1 MKRVLFMC
9 LGNICRSPM
18 AEALARKY
26 GSDVLEVSSA
36 GLTPAINTTPYTRK
50 VLEEK
55 NVDLGDHVPRRFYD
69 LDLSQYDLIVNM
81 SGSML
86 PKNLGV
92 PVEDW
97 QVDDPMGRSE
107 DDFRAAREVIEMLVM
122 RLILR
127 VRLGKL

>member
-1 MKRVLFMC
+1 MKRVLFLC

-55 NVDLGDHVPRRFYD
+55 NVDLGDHVPRRFRD
-69 LDLSQYDLIVNM
+69 LDLSEYDLIVNM
-81 SGSML
+81 SGSNL
-86 PKNLGV
+86 PQNLGV
-92 PVEDW
+92 PVEEW
-97 QVDDPMGRSE
+97 RVEDPMGRSE
-107 DDFRAAREVIEMLVM
+107 DDFRQTREVIEMLVM

>member
-1 MKRVLFMC
+1 MC

>member
-1 MKRVLFMC
+1 MKRVLFLC

-26 GSDVLEVSSA
+26 GSDVLEASSA

>member
-1 MKRVLFMC
+1 MKRVLFLC

-86 PKNLGV
+86 PRNLGV

>member
-1 MKRVLFMC
+1 
-9 LGNICRSPM
+9 M

-69 LDLSQYDLIVNM
+69 LDLSQSDLIVNM
-81 SGSML
+81 SGSMIRWDAVKTISGL
-86 PKNLGV
+86 RA
-92 PVEDW
+92 
-97 QVDDPMGRSE
+97 RSS
-107 DDFRAAREVIEMLVM
+107 RCS
-122 RLILR
+122 
-127 VRLGKL
+127 

>member
-1 MKRVLFMC
+1 MPREHLPISH
-9 LGNICRSPM
+9 GRGARS
-18 AEALARKY
+18 EVRI
-26 GSDVLEVSSA
+26 DVLEVSSA
-36 GLTPAINTTPYTRK
+36 GLTPATNTTPYTRK

-55 NVDLGDHVPRRFYD
+55 NVDLGDHVPRRFHD

-81 SGSML
+81 SGIAL

>member
-1 MKRVLFMC
+1 
-9 LGNICRSPM
+9 M

-36 GLTPAINTTPYTRK
+36 GLTPAINTTQYTRK

>member
-1 MKRVLFMC
+1 MKRVLFLC

-55 NVDLGDHVPRRFYD
+55 NVDLGEHVPRRFYD

-86 PKNLGV
+86 PKNLSV

>member
-1 MKRVLFMC
+1 MKRVLFLC